1 MEAPPTHDVLAD
13 GIRALER
20 ADWETARAAFESV
33 LAAGP
38 SADARAGLGDTLWML
53 GHVAE
58 GIEARAQAF
67 EEYARE
73 GRCDDAARM
82 AVWVSHQH
90 LIAGRRSAARGWL
103 ARCERQLD
111 GKGDCVGRG
120 WMAVEHAR
128 QADGVQE
135 QIEHAR
141 RAMEIARASDTGD
154 LEVFALSLLG
164 RATVSSGDREAGMRL
179 LEEAMAAATAG
190 RVRDVHTLGE
200 AYCNLVVACTWA
212 GDWERATEWCEHV
225 EEFARTHA
233 TAPLFAACRTVHADV
248 LLATGRWSQAED
260 ALEGALATHARYVP
274 ELAAPTVATLAEL
287 RVRQGRLAEAER
299 LLAGREEHP
308 SSLRALAL
316 LRIAEDRPRIAVAL
330 LERGLRATE
339 GDAIREAQLLAPLVD
354 ALLAC
359 GEIGRAREAA
369 DALAR
374 LSELSGIRLVA
385 ARADLAAARIA
396 VAGGGSPEAAEA
408 ARRALAASSALL
420 MPLDAAE
427 ARLVLARA
435 LAADAPEIAADE
447 ARSAYAAFRELGAS
461 RAMDV
466 SVGLLRELGGA
477 TGGRPRTAGELTAR
491 EQEVLE
497 LISLGMSNA
506 RIADTLVISEKTAGH
521 HVSRILTK
529 LGVRNRTEAAAYAR
543 AAGSAE
549 APAR

>member
-1 MEAPPTHDVLAD
+1 MEAPGANALAE
-13 GIRALER
+13 GVRALEG
-20 ADWETARAAFESV
+20 ADWAAARAAFESA

-38 SADARAGLGDTLWML
+38 SGDARAGLGEALWML

-73 GRCDDAARM
+73 GRFDDAARV

-90 LIAGRRSAARGWL
+90 LTAGRKSAARGWL
-103 ARCERQLD
+103 ARCERELE

-120 WMAVEHAR
+120 WVAVEHAR
-128 QADGVQE
+128 QADNVHE
-135 QIEHAR
+135 QIEHAQ
-141 RAMEIARASDTGD
+141 RAMEIGRACGTGD
-154 LEVFALSLLG
+154 LEVYALSLLG
-164 RATVSSGDREAGMRL
+164 RATVSSGNREAGMRL

-190 RVRDVHTLGE
+190 RARDVHTLGE
-200 AYCNLVVACTWA
+200 AYCNLVVACTYA

-225 EEFARTHA
+225 EQFAHTYA

-248 LLATGRWSQAED
+248 LLATGRWHEAED
-260 ALEGALATHARYVP
+260 ALQGALATHARYVP
-274 ELAAPTVATLAEL
+274 EMAAPTVATLAEL
-287 RVRQGRLAEAER
+287 RVRQGRLGEAER

-316 LRIAEDRPRIAVAL
+316 LRIAEDRPRVAVAL

-339 GDAIREAQLLAPLVD
+339 GDAIGEAQLLAPLVD
-354 ALLAC
+354 AQLAR
-359 GEIGRAREAA
+359 GDTERAAAAA

-374 LSELSGIRLVA
+374 LAELSGIRLVA
-385 ARADLAAARIA
+385 ARADLAAARVA
-396 VAGGGSPEAAEA
+396 VVGGARAEAAEA
-408 ARRALAASSALL
+408 ARRALAAYTALL
-420 MPLDAAE
+420 MPLDAGE

-435 LAADAPEIAADE
+435 LAADAPEVAADE
-447 ARSAYAAFRELGAS
+447 ARTAFAAFRELGAT

-466 SVGLLRELGGA
+466 AAALLRELGGA
-477 TGGRPRTAGELTAR
+477 TGGRARTAGELTAR
-491 EQEVLE
+491 EQQVLE
-497 LISLGMSNA
+497 LVSLGMSNA
-506 RIADTLVISEKTAGH
+506 RIAESLVISEKTAGH

-529 LGVRNRTEAAAYAR
+529 LGVHNRTEAAAYAR
-543 AAGSAE
+543 AAASAE